1 MIGEGGDL
9 VYISK
14 TWLWLLVGEPGQS
27 GSRGESGILH
37 RSRRER
43 AARMRVGAEI
53 CFGTEPEVER
63 LRFAD
68 GSCGEKRFIQSLA

>member
-1 MIGEGGDL
+1 M

-14 TWLWLLVGEPGQS
+14 TWLWLLNGDPGQR
-27 GSRGESGILH
+27 GSRGERGILH
-37 RSRRER
+37 RSGRER

-68 GSCGEKRFIQSLA
+68 GSDVERRGLFRVWPELMGG